1 MYTPKWSQ
9 ELDKSLPKKKTA
21 RELHFDL
28 HVTFLLTQQNRETL
42 GAFHSTK
49 TSGLNFRQLPAVA
62 NETAFSKIS
71 RNENNLARYTKI
83 FEKKISRKFSFQS
96 TFFSEFLEFSVKWFV
111 FRKFNSFRNF
121 CRSSKFSK
129 VLVEFKCCFVLVCG
143 SQANCFTL
151 LQVFFVSG
159 LEIMQP

>member
-9 ELDKSLPKKKTA
+9 ELDKSLPKKKKA
-21 RELHFDL
+21 KELHFDL

-83 FEKKISRKFSFQS
+83 FEKK
-96 TFFSEFLEFSVKWFV
+96 
-111 FRKFNSFRNF
+111 NF
-121 CRSSKFSK
+121 P
-129 VLVEFKCCFVLVCG
+129 E
-143 SQANCFTL
+143 
-151 LQVFFVSG
+151 VFFPCNFFFGIS
-159 LEIMQP
+159 